1 MVNLSVIVV
10 VRKVVSQIAERKK
23 EQKKNTNYSRLF
35 FWCVSF

>member
-1 MVNLSVIVV
+1 MVNLFAIVV

-23 EQKKNTNYSRLF
+23 KKKKNTNYSRLF

>member
-23 EQKKNTNYSRLF
+23 RAEEKYKLF
-35 FWCVSF
+35 